1 MTSFKTSTLPNDLQS
16 SLSSNKGKL
25 SDLEDMN
32 ERRLMKDAFG
42 DYFKLP
48 EVTSFAET

>member
-1 MTSFKTSTLPNDLQS
+1 MYNSVIAGYSRSPFAMA
-16 SLSSNKGKL
+16 NKGKL
-25 SDLEDMN
+25 IDLEDMN

-48 EVTSFAET
+48 EVTNFAET

>member
-1 MTSFKTSTLPNDLQS
+1 MIYKVLS
-16 SLSSNKGKL
+16 SSNKAKL
-25 SDLEDMN
+25 SDSEDMN